1 MRRAALLLGIFGLVA
16 AACSNDKQ
24 AGPGPRPDP
33 SVATTL
39 VDRSGIALLAVTG
52 KTTTTIVTTGTA
64 SLVGAVQGPD
74 GLVAGATVRIERLV
88 AGQVIRTD
96 IVSGPDGRY
105 ALAGVPGGRYRVRA
119 FLAPSLAQVTP
130 EVQFLTDGA
139 EHTIDLTMKRMSG
152 LVVRADAAPEPPLL
166 RRPVN
171 VVALVANRTVGTD
184 GIVRSTPVVGITV
197 DLLGLGRWVLR
208 DDGSSTEGDDTSTT
222 TGVTFEPTTTT
233 TVHSGRSSSV
243 SARTDSAGQV
253 TFALRCE
260 STGSPGLSLRVPVT
274 MTAPPDDQGNPGET
288 QSTTQTVDLDL
299 PACIDPATTTTAAPP
314 SSTSTS
320 TTRP

>member
-1 MRRAALLLGIFGLVA
+1 MLLGICGLVVA

-64 SLVGAVQGPD
+64 SVVGSVQGPN
-74 GLVAGATVRIERLV
+74 GLVVGATVRIERLV
-88 AGQVIRTD
+88 AGQVIRND
-96 IVSGPDGRY
+96 VVSGPDGRY
-105 ALAGVPGGRYRVRA
+105 SLVGMPGGRYRVRA

-139 EHTIDLTMKRMSG
+139 EHTIDLTMKQMSG
-152 LVVRADAAPEPPLL
+152 LVVRSDAAPEPPLL
-166 RRPVN
+166 HRPVN
-171 VVALVANRTVGTD
+171 LVASVANRTVGAD
-184 GIVRSTPVVGITV
+184 GVVRSTPVAGITV

-208 DDGSSTEGDDTSTT
+208 DDGSSPPEGDDTSTT
-222 TGVTFEPTTTT
+222 TGVTVEPTTTT
-233 TVHSGRSSSV
+233 TIRSNRSSSA
-243 SARTDSAGQV
+243 SARTDASGQV
-253 TFALRCE
+253 TFGLRCE

-274 MTAPPDDQGNPGET
+274 VTGPPDAQGNPGATEY
-288 QSTTQTVDLDL
+288 TTQTVNLDL

-314 SSTSTS
+314 SSTST
-320 TTRP
+320 TRP